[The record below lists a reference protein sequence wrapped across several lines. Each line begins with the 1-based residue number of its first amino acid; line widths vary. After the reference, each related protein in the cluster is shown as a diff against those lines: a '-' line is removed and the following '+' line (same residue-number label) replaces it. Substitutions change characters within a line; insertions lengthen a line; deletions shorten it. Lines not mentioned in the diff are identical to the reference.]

1 MDYEE
6 YLKQNPEF
14 AARTKGEKYKIPLTP
29 NQFTCATCHKG
40 FDKPQKKSFGSFFME
55 MGLLFISLLLLF
67 LIPPVG
73 AILLVITICISVFR
87 SLSIS
92 HKKVCPYCGSPFFYK
107 NK

>member
-1 MDYEE
+1 MNYDD

-14 AARTKGEKYKIPLTP
+14 AARAKLNAHKY
-29 NQFTCATCHKG
+29 TCATCHKG
-40 FDKPQKKSFGSFFME
+40 FDKPQKKSFGSFLME
-55 MGLLFISLLLLF
+55 LGLLAVSLLLLF

-73 AILLVITICISVFR
+73 VIGLAITICISVFR

-92 HKKVCPYCGSPFFYK
+92 RKKVCPYCGSPYFYK